1 MIFYIKERQMK
12 NNFSK
17 NYIFYIFFKTETYFD
32 IFFIWNKSFKT
43 KFMKKKCHK
52 SNFIYKISK
61 KFKLENVDFQ
71 LKKSKKNH
79 LKNQNQ
85 IIKNST
91 FDE

>member
-17 NYIFYIFFKTETYFD
+17 NYIFYI
-32 IFFIWNKSFKT
+32 SFKT